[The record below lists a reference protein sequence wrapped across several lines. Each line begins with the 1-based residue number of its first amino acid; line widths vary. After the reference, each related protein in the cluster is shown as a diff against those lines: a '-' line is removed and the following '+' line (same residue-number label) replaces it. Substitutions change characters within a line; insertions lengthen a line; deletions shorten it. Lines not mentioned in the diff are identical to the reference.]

1 MQHEAEIYRV
11 IARYMSIKY
20 PKVIFRFD
28 FAAGMYMSVFQS
40 KNHKAMNPIRGYP
53 DLFIA
58 KPNKDF
64 AGLFIEIKTE
74 KGNPFKKDGQMK
86 ANEHTER
93 QAEILEMLNEAGYL
107 AVFGTGT
114 DQCIKLID
122 EYLNN

>member
-1 MQHEAEIYRV
+1 MRHESEIYRV

-28 FAAGMYMSVFQS
+28 YAAGLYMNRGAANKHSEV
-40 KNHKAMNPIRGYP
+40 NPIRGYP

-64 AGLFIEIKTE
+64 SGLFIEIKTE
-74 KGNPFKKDGQMK
+74 KGNPFKKDGELK

-93 QAEILEMLNEAGYL
+93 QAEILSALNEAGYL

-114 DQCIKLID
+114 EECLRIID